1 MNPTFAAYT
10 DIVLQLHDNHHR
22 TPINIVRSTFSPT
35 SILVTARCT
44 QLNLRPATPLTR
56 TLHTL
61 LSLDQP
67 HAPHASINGGLTKL
81 FFATSILTQFQ
92 HRHEHHHH
100 THYFQPLPVLVQQLR
115 HGLHVAEQIIVHRS
129 QRIKLSDLSAMKNII
144 TTMLYPNV
152 ITFMGVHQAKQREHV
167 ASVILDAMLS
177 SLDPKTAEPCVR
189 IVVVEGSNCMDSFSA
204 PNVVLMDIPL
214 PHVHA
219 RRWTINRGKGF
230 NIAVFDTTLDSI
242 PRVAPP
248 SSSIKDTG
256 EDTGEAAFASAMQQA
271 EVHIVVSQKV
281 IPRHLQRRLRA
292 CGIVAIERLSLRY
305 IRAVACVSGAQVLGQ
320 TALRVMCTT
329 TTTTTA
335 PQTTAAASAS
345 PSQYGKLQSICI
357 RRIGNKKY
365 VQFKGYPD
373 MSRPLSTLVLRAP
386 SKHSLL
392 ELEDTVQHVLAVL
405 PHLFRSPHVY
415 PHNGTGELYIANKLM
430 LENEHGKNAGHQILA
445 KTFERMGRM
454 VNQMEDAK
462 STNGLLITTLYVQEL
477 KQALA
482 AAVACIRTL

>member
-1 MNPTFAAYT
+1 
-10 DIVLQLHDNHHR
+10 
-22 TPINIVRSTFSPT
+22 
-35 SILVTARCT
+35 
-44 QLNLRPATPLTR
+44 
-56 TLHTL
+56 
-61 LSLDQP
+61 
-67 HAPHASINGGLTKL
+67 
-81 FFATSILTQFQ
+81 
-92 HRHEHHHH
+92 
-100 THYFQPLPVLVQQLR
+100 
-115 HGLHVAEQIIVHRS
+115 
-129 QRIKLSDLSAMKNII
+129 MKNII

-271 EVHIVVSQKV
+271 EVDIVVSQKV

-335 PQTTAAASAS
+335 PQTTASASAS
-345 PSQYGKLQSICI
+345 PSCCGETGMSLNEVLTCVRETIPTTAVVFNNRQWGAE
-357 RRIGNKKY
+357 KKNQVLWFGDRY
-365 VQFKGYPD
+365 VG
-373 MSRPLSTLVLRAP
+373 V
-386 SKHSLL
+386 
-392 ELEDTVQHVLAVL
+392 
-405 PHLFRSPHVY
+405 
-415 PHNGTGELYIANKLM
+415 N
-430 LENEHGKNAGHQILA
+430 LENPSFAEVA
-445 KTFERMGRM
+445 RSMGA
-454 VNQMEDAK
+454 E
-462 STNGLLITTLYVQEL
+462 GE
-477 KQALA
+477 
-482 AAVACIRTL
+482 